1 MSDCQRRVALAV
13 HCFATDRRLRI
24 DSDWECFPCLRPT
37 NGSFLFVGPMVPSCL
52 HVPNGTC
59 LQGPTLLA
67 LFLQEDLFK
76 LCPATL
82 GPGFLCFIGEIIAAI
97 GRFQS
102 LKLVHQQ

>member
-1 MSDCQRRVALAV
+1 MQV
-13 HCFATDRRLRI
+13 HCVAADTRMRI
-24 DSDWECFPCLRPT
+24 NPDWEYSPCLRPT
-37 NGSFLFVGPMVPSCL
+37 NGSFLFVGPMAPSCL

-59 LQGPTLLA
+59 LQEPTLLA
-67 LFLQEDLFK
+67 PFLQEDLFQ
-76 LCPATL
+76 LSPDTL